1 MDGMRVLVTGGA
13 GFIGRRLVGRLGAAG
28 AEVTVLDAMLARVHG
43 EDAPDP
49 ELEGARFVR
58 GDVRDPEAWRTAAGG
73 GGADGPDVVVHLAA
87 ETGTGESMYRTRH
100 YVDANAGGT
109 AVLCDLVVARALR
122 PRRVV
127 LASSRAVYGEGP
139 YRTLDG
145 RGGKVV
151 YPGPRRRADL
161 EAGRWEPR
169 GPAGEP
175 LEPVAAAASWTR
187 PVPSSVYGAAKLAQE
202 HLLHAALPPMGV
214 ATTALRLQNVYG
226 AGQSLLNP
234 YTGILSIFSAQL
246 LRGEPVRLFE
256 DGLASRDFVHVD
268 DVCNAL
274 AEAVE
279 HEPPGGSATLDAGSG
294 VRTTIADAAEM
305 LRRELGAPAGAVVVT
320 GEFRMG
326 DVRHAWAAPPPDVP
340 VAASAPGAPDA
351 AQADDDPD
359 ASVPVHR
366 PPTPLAR
373 GLREFAQW
381 VRSRPAA
388 DLPSA
393 GALSPAAAL
402 DEMAQAGLLGRS
414 RRPPASAP

>member
-326 DVRHAWAAPPPDVP
+326 DVRHAWAATHVP
-340 VAASAPGAPDA
+340 APG
-351 AQADDDPD
+351 
-359 ASVPVHR
+359 R
-366 PPTPLAR
+366 CPPTPLAR

>member
-1 MDGMRVLVTGGA
+1 MDGVRVLVTGGA
-13 GFIGRRLVGRLGAAG
+13 GFIGRRLVARLQAAG

-49 ELEGARFVR
+49 ELGGARFVR
-58 GDVRDPEAWRTAAGG
+58 GDVRDPEAWRTAARARAGT
-73 GGADGPDVVVHLAA
+73 DGPDVVMHLAA
-87 ETGTGESMYRTRH
+87 ETGTGESMYRTRR

-109 AVLCDLVVARALR
+109 AVLCDLVVARTLR

-139 YRTLDG
+139 YRTMDSQ
-145 RGGKVV
+145 GKVV
-151 YPGPRRRADL
+151 YPGQRRREELD
-161 EAGRWEPR
+161 AGRWEPR

-202 HLLHAALPPMGV
+202 HLLHAALPPLGV

-226 AGQSLLNP
+226 PGQSLLNP
-234 YTGILSIFSAQL
+234 YTGILSIFSVQM

-268 DVCNAL
+268 DVTNAL
-274 AEAVE
+274 VQAAG
-279 HEPPGGSATLDAGSG
+279 HAPPGASSTLDVGSG
-294 VRTTIADAAEM
+294 VRTTIAGVAEM
-305 LRRELGAPAGAVVVT
+305 LRRELGASAGAAVVT

-326 DVRHAWAAPPPDVP
+326 DVRHAWAAPPPD
-340 VAASAPGAPDA
+340 APPPDA
-351 AQADDDPD
+351 PPPD
-359 ASVPVHR
+359 APPPDA
-366 PPTPLAR
+366 PPTPLDQ

-381 VRSRPAA
+381 VRSRSAA

-393 GALSPAAAL
+393 GAHSPAVAL
-402 DEMAQAGLLGRS
+402 DEMARAGLLGRS
-414 RRPPASAP
+414 RPPASAP